1 MCGYFSLQWDFGS
14 THKLWWFS
22 KSLLQCCFIVLL
34 LLSRSYQRSFND
46 SGSLWGCFALLVS
59 CNLIDRV
66 ILQLLMQAKK
76 APQNQKPKNKPHHL
90 FPTLVLS
97 NWNLMTFILVGII
110 CEHVVVIETLTPVGV
125 RKGRWGYVIGSDQW
139 VVSYKGFCHFWL
151 KRLITNVRLSTS
163 VHLNVYLKNS
173 CVPFKKNANMSLSM
187 TTNFRRKVS

>member
-1 MCGYFSLQWDFGS
+1 MRKVKGEKPLKTVVQKCDGSPRKLQEYFGENLSKLLKMCGYFSLQWDFGS

-34 LLSRSYQRSFND
+34 LLSRSYQRSFSD

-76 APQNQKPKNKPHHL
+76 APKNQKPKTKPHHL

-97 NWNLMTFILVGII
+97 NWNLTTFILVGII

-139 VVSYKGFCHFWL
+139 VVS
-151 KRLITNVRLSTS
+151 
-163 VHLNVYLKNS
+163 
-173 CVPFKKNANMSLSM
+173 
-187 TTNFRRKVS
+187 